1 MAPAQLPA
9 ARRQT
14 APQGVVPPPVS
25 NDKALH
31 SGRAHLLRSILL
43 PYLRKHAPDEI
54 EQVEVMVL
62 RVVGSNAD
70 LTEEEL
76 FEDLEVA
83 FGAKVDID
91 PHDVS

>member
-1 MAPAQLPA
+1 
-9 ARRQT
+9 
-14 APQGVVPPPVS
+14 
-25 NDKALH
+25 
-31 SGRAHLLRSILL
+31 
-43 PYLRKHAPDEI
+43 
-54 EQVEVMVL
+54 MVL